1 MECFRPSGS
10 RPVVYCAPV
19 RRLVSDFSLSA
30 IAAGF
35 VAVLVGYSSSVAI
48 VFQAAKAVGATPA
61 ETTSWLWALGVGMGI
76 TCIGFALWFRR
87 PILTA
92 WSTPGA
98 ALIASSHGLT
108 VHQAIG
114 AFLLSGALTVVAGAT
129 GLFARVMNRIP
140 LALASALLAG
150 VLVRFG
156 LDAANASASAP
167 WIVLPMA
174 VAFVVGRLIVPRY
187 AVIAVLGAGTI
198 AALVDGRLSF
208 SHVVVAAATPQ
219 WTSPSFTFGAAI
231 GLAIPLFIVTMA
243 SQNLPGVAV
252 IRANGYE
259 APVSEAVAATGATT
273 VILAPFGGFAFNLAA
288 ISAAICAGP
297 HAHHDPEKR
306 YTAVVAAGV
315 FYTVMGLL
323 GGAVVGLL
331 AAFPI
336 ELVQALAGL
345 ALVGTIA
352 GALAASFADERMRD
366 AAAIT
371 FLVTLSGV
379 EAAGIGSA
387 FWGITAGA
395 ATLGAQRLVRAS

>member
-1 MECFRPSGS
+1 M
-10 RPVVYCAPV
+10 
-19 RRLVSDFSLSA
+19 RRLASDFSLSA
-30 IAAGF
+30 VAAGLI
-35 VAVLVGYSSSVAI
+35 AVLVGYSSSVAI

-61 ETTSWLWALGVGMGI
+61 QTTSWLWALGIGMGV

-87 PILTA
+87 PVLTA

-108 VHQAIG
+108 IHQAIG
-114 AFLLSGALTVVAGAT
+114 AFVLSGALTVIVGAT

-140 LALASALLAG
+140 LALAAALLAG

-156 LDAANASASAP
+156 LDAATASASAP
-167 WIVLPMA
+167 WIVVPMA
-174 VAFVVGRLIVPRY
+174 AAYVAARLLIPRY
-187 AVIAVLGAGTI
+187 AVLAVLAVGTL
-198 AALVDGRLSF
+198 AALIDGTLSF
-208 SHVVVAAATPQ
+208 SQVDISAARPE
-219 WTSPSFTFGAAI
+219 WTTPSFTIAAAI
-231 GLAIPLFIVTMA
+231 GLAVPLFIVTMA

-259 APVSEAVAATGATT
+259 APVSEAVTGTGVATVA
-273 VILAPFGGFAFNLAA
+273 LAPFGGFAFNLAA

-331 AAFPI
+331 AAFPV
-336 ELVQALAGL
+336 ELVEALAGL

-352 GALAASFADERMRD
+352 TALATSFAEERMRD

-387 FWGITAGA
+387 FWGIVAGA
-395 ATLGAQRLVRAS
+395 VALSAQRLVRR

>member
-1 MECFRPSGS
+1 MLP
-10 RPVVYCAPV
+10 PV
-19 RRLVSDFSLSA
+19 RRLVTDFSLSA
-30 IAAGF
+30 VAAGLI
-35 VAVLVGYSSSVAI
+35 AVLVGYSSSVAI

-61 ETTSWLWALGVGMGI
+61 QTTSWLWALGIGMGV

-87 PILTA
+87 PVLTA

-108 VHQAIG
+108 IHQAIG
-114 AFLLSGALTVVAGAT
+114 AFVLSGALTVIVGAT
-129 GLFARVMNRIP
+129 GLFARVMTRIP

-156 LDAANASASAP
+156 LDAATASASAP
-167 WIVLPMA
+167 WIVVPMA
-174 VAFVVGRLIVPRY
+174 AAYVVARLLIPRY
-187 AVIAVLGAGTI
+187 AVLAVLAVGTL
-198 AALVDGRLSF
+198 AALIDGTLSF
-208 SHVVVAAATPQ
+208 SQVDISAARPE
-219 WTSPSFTFGAAI
+219 WTTPSFTIAAAI
-231 GLAIPLFIVTMA
+231 GLAVPLFIVTMA

-259 APVSEAVAATGATT
+259 APVSEAVTGTGVATVA
-273 VILAPFGGFAFNLAA
+273 LAPFGGFAFNLAA

-331 AAFPI
+331 AAFPV
-336 ELVQALAGL
+336 ELVEALAGL

-352 GALAASFADERMRD
+352 TALATSFAEERMRD

-387 FWGITAGA
+387 FWGIVAGA
-395 ATLGAQRLVRAS
+395 VALSAQRLVRR

>member
-1 MECFRPSGS
+1 MSYPAF
-10 RPVVYCAPV
+10 PV
-19 RRLVSDFSLSA
+19 RRLASDFSLSA
-30 IAAGF
+30 VAAGLI
-35 VAVLVGYSSSVAI
+35 AVLVGYSSSVAI

-61 ETTSWLWALGVGMGI
+61 QTTSWLWALGIGMGV

-87 PILTA
+87 PVLTA

-108 VHQAIG
+108 IHQAIG
-114 AFLLSGALTVVAGAT
+114 AFVLSGALTVIVGAT

-140 LALASALLAG
+140 LALAAALLAG

-156 LDAANASASAP
+156 LDAATASASAP
-167 WIVLPMA
+167 WIVVPMA
-174 VAFVVGRLIVPRY
+174 AAYVAARLLIPRY
-187 AVIAVLGAGTI
+187 AVLAVLAVGTL
-198 AALVDGRLSF
+198 AALIDGTLSF
-208 SHVVVAAATPQ
+208 SQVDISAARPE
-219 WTSPSFTFGAAI
+219 WTTPSFTIAAAI
-231 GLAIPLFIVTMA
+231 GLAVPLFIVTMA

-259 APVSEAVAATGATT
+259 APVSEAVTGTGVATVA
-273 VILAPFGGFAFNLAA
+273 LAPFGGFAFNLAA

-331 AAFPI
+331 AAFPV
-336 ELVQALAGL
+336 ELVEALAGL

-352 GALAASFADERMRD
+352 TALATSFAEERMRD

-379 EAAGIGSA
+379 ETAGIGSA
-387 FWGITAGA
+387 FWGIVAGA
-395 ATLGAQRLVRAS
+395 VALSAQRLVRR

>member
-1 MECFRPSGS
+1 MLP
-10 RPVVYCAPV
+10 PV
-19 RRLVSDFSLSA
+19 RRLVTDFSLSA
-30 IAAGF
+30 VAAGLI
-35 VAVLVGYSSSVAI
+35 AVLVGYSSSVAI

-61 ETTSWLWALGVGMGI
+61 QTTSWLWALGIGMGV

-87 PILTA
+87 PVLTA

-108 VHQAIG
+108 IHQAIG
-114 AFLLSGALTVVAGAT
+114 AFVLSGALTVIVGAT

-156 LDAANASASAP
+156 LDAATASASAP
-167 WIVLPMA
+167 WIVVPMA
-174 VAFVVGRLIVPRY
+174 AAYVVARLLIPRY
-187 AVIAVLGAGTI
+187 AVLAVLAVGTL
-198 AALVDGRLSF
+198 AALIDGTLSF
-208 SHVVVAAATPQ
+208 SQVDISAARPE
-219 WTSPSFTFGAAI
+219 WTTPSFTIAAAI
-231 GLAIPLFIVTMA
+231 GLAVPLFIVTMA

-259 APVSEAVAATGATT
+259 APVSEAVTGTGVATVA
-273 VILAPFGGFAFNLAA
+273 LAPFGGFAFNLAA

-331 AAFPI
+331 AAFPV
-336 ELVQALAGL
+336 ELVEALAGL

-352 GALAASFADERMRD
+352 TALATSFAEERMRD

-387 FWGITAGA
+387 FWGIVAGA
-395 ATLGAQRLVRAS
+395 VALSAQRLVRR

>member
-1 MECFRPSGS
+1 MRA
-10 RPVVYCAPV
+10 R
-19 RRLVSDFSLSA
+19 
-30 IAAGF
+30 
-35 VAVLVGYSSSVAI
+35 
-48 VFQAAKAVGATPA
+48 
-61 ETTSWLWALGVGMGI
+61 
-76 TCIGFALWFRR
+76 
-87 PILTA
+87 

-108 VHQAIG
+108 IHQAIG
-114 AFLLSGALTVVAGAT
+114 AFVLSGALTVIVGAT

-156 LDAANASASAP
+156 LDAATASASAP
-167 WIVLPMA
+167 WIVVPMA
-174 VAFVVGRLIVPRY
+174 AAYVVARLLIPRY
-187 AVIAVLGAGTI
+187 AVLAVLAVGTL
-198 AALVDGRLSF
+198 AALIDGTLSF
-208 SHVVVAAATPQ
+208 SQVDISAARPE
-219 WTSPSFTFGAAI
+219 WTTPSFTIAAAI
-231 GLAIPLFIVTMA
+231 GLAVPLFIVTMA

-259 APVSEAVAATGATT
+259 APVSEAVTGTGVATVA
-273 VILAPFGGFAFNLAA
+273 LAPFGGFAFNLAA

-331 AAFPI
+331 AAFPV
-336 ELVQALAGL
+336 ELVEALAGL

-352 GALAASFADERMRD
+352 TALATSFAEERMRD

-387 FWGITAGA
+387 FWGIVAGA
-395 ATLGAQRLVRAS
+395 VALSAQRLVRR

>member
-1 MECFRPSGS
+1 M
-10 RPVVYCAPV
+10 
-19 RRLVSDFSLSA
+19 
-30 IAAGF
+30 
-35 VAVLVGYSSSVAI
+35 LVGYSSSVAI
-48 VFQAAKAVGATPA
+48 VFQAARAVGATPA
-61 ETTSWLWALGVGMGI
+61 ETTSWLWALGIGMGV

-87 PILTA
+87 PVLTA

-108 VHQAIG
+108 VHEAIG
-114 AFLLSGALTVVAGAT
+114 GFLIGGALTFLVGAT

-140 LALASALLAG
+140 IALASALLAG

-156 LDAANASASAP
+156 LDAANASVSAP
-167 WIVLPMA
+167 WIVVPMA
-174 VAFVVGRLIVPRY
+174 AAYVLGRIFVARY
-187 AVIAVLGAGTI
+187 AVLIVLVVGTV
-198 AALVDGRLSF
+198 AALIDGHLSF
-208 SHVVVAAATPQ
+208 AHVVVGAATPH
-219 WTSPSFTFGAAI
+219 WTSPSFTVSAAV
-231 GLAIPLFIVTMA
+231 GLAVPLFIVTMA

-252 IRANGYE
+252 IRGNGYE
-259 APVSEAVAATGATT
+259 APVSEAVVATGATT

-306 YTAVVAAGV
+306 YTAVVAAGA

-331 AAFPI
+331 AAFPT

-352 GALAASFADERMRD
+352 GALAASFAEERMRD

-387 FWGITAGA
+387 FWGIVAGA
-395 ATLGAQRLVRAS
+395 AALAAQRLARS

>member
-1 MECFRPSGS
+1 M
-10 RPVVYCAPV
+10 
-19 RRLVSDFSLSA
+19 RRLASDFSLSA
-30 IAAGF
+30 VAAGLI
-35 VAVLVGYSSSVAI
+35 AVLVGYSSSVAI

-61 ETTSWLWALGVGMGI
+61 QTTSWLWALGIGMGV

-87 PILTA
+87 PVLTA

-108 VHQAIG
+108 IHQAIG
-114 AFLLSGALTVVAGAT
+114 AFVLSGALTVIVGAT

-140 LALASALLAG
+140 LALAAALLAG

-156 LDAANASASAP
+156 LDAATASASAP
-167 WIVLPMA
+167 WIVVPMA
-174 VAFVVGRLIVPRY
+174 AAYVAARLLIPRY
-187 AVIAVLGAGTI
+187 AVLAVLAVGTL
-198 AALVDGRLSF
+198 AALIDGTLSF
-208 SHVVVAAATPQ
+208 SQVDISAARPE
-219 WTSPSFTFGAAI
+219 WTTPSFTIAAAI
-231 GLAIPLFIVTMA
+231 GLAVPLFIVTMA

-259 APVSEAVAATGATT
+259 APVSEAVTGTGVATVA
-273 VILAPFGGFAFNLAA
+273 LAPFGGFAFNLAA

-331 AAFPI
+331 AAFPV
-336 ELVQALAGL
+336 ELVEALAGL

-352 GALAASFADERMRD
+352 TALATSFAEERMRD

-379 EAAGIGSA
+379 ETAGIGSA
-387 FWGITAGA
+387 FWGIVAGA
-395 ATLGAQRLVRAS
+395 VALSAQRLVRR

>member
-1 MECFRPSGS
+1 MSYPAF
-10 RPVVYCAPV
+10 PV
-19 RRLVSDFSLSA
+19 RRLASDFSLSA
-30 IAAGF
+30 VAAGLI
-35 VAVLVGYSSSVAI
+35 AVLVGYSSSVAI

-61 ETTSWLWALGVGMGI
+61 QTTSWLWALGIGMGV

-87 PILTA
+87 PVLTA

-108 VHQAIG
+108 IHQAIG
-114 AFLLSGALTVVAGAT
+114 AFVLSGALTVIVGAT

-140 LALASALLAG
+140 LALAAALLAG

-156 LDAANASASAP
+156 LDAATASASAP
-167 WIVLPMA
+167 WIVVPMA
-174 VAFVVGRLIVPRY
+174 AAYVAARLLIPRY
-187 AVIAVLGAGTI
+187 AVLAVLAVGTL
-198 AALVDGRLSF
+198 AALIDGTLSF
-208 SHVVVAAATPQ
+208 SQVDISAARPE
-219 WTSPSFTFGAAI
+219 WTTPSFTIAAAI
-231 GLAIPLFIVTMA
+231 GLAVPLFIVTMA

-259 APVSEAVAATGATT
+259 APVSEAVTGTGVATVA
-273 VILAPFGGFAFNLAA
+273 LAPFGGFAFNLAA

-331 AAFPI
+331 AAFPV
-336 ELVQALAGL
+336 ELVEALAGL

-352 GALAASFADERMRD
+352 TALATSFAEERMRD

-387 FWGITAGA
+387 FWGIVAGA
-395 ATLGAQRLVRAS
+395 VALSAQRLVRR

>member
-1 MECFRPSGS
+1 MSYPAF
-10 RPVVYCAPV
+10 PV
-19 RRLVSDFSLSA
+19 RRLASDFSLSA
-30 IAAGF
+30 VAAGLI
-35 VAVLVGYSSSVAI
+35 AVLVGYSSSVAI

-61 ETTSWLWALGVGMGI
+61 QTTSWLWALGIGMGV

-87 PILTA
+87 PVLTA

-108 VHQAIG
+108 IHQAIG
-114 AFLLSGALTVVAGAT
+114 AFVLSGALTVIVGAT

-140 LALASALLAG
+140 LALAAALLAG

-156 LDAANASASAP
+156 LDAATASASAP
-167 WIVLPMA
+167 WIVVPMA
-174 VAFVVGRLIVPRY
+174 AAYVAARLLIPRY
-187 AVIAVLGAGTI
+187 AVLAVLAVGTL
-198 AALVDGRLSF
+198 AALIDGTLSF
-208 SHVVVAAATPQ
+208 SQVDISAARPE
-219 WTSPSFTFGAAI
+219 WTTPSFTIAAAI
-231 GLAIPLFIVTMA
+231 GLAVPLFIVTMA

-259 APVSEAVAATGATT
+259 APVSEAVTGTGVATVA
-273 VILAPFGGFAFNLAA
+273 LAPFGGFAFNLAA

-331 AAFPI
+331 AAFPV
-336 ELVQALAGL
+336 ELVEALAGL

-352 GALAASFADERMRD
+352 TALATSFAEERMRD

-379 EAAGIGSA
+379 ETAGIGSA
-387 FWGITAGA
+387 YWGLVAGA
-395 ATLGAQRLVRAS
+395 VALSAQRLVRR